1 MGNKKNFG
9 IMLLWLLLTAAAA
22 FGCYFLG
29 RKLENEALTA
39 AFQAERDLNILL
51 NRSELEGL
59 GEVEGPIYVTGHKSP
74 DSDTVGSSIAY
85 AGLLR
90 NLGYDAQAV
99 VLGGINH
106 ETAFILES
114 AGMDVPPLLEDASGK
129 NMILVDHSEYTQ
141 SADGLKDAH
150 IISIIDH
157 HGDGSVKTGNQL
169 IYDARPL
176 GATATIIWIRYRNY
190 GVVPDPRT
198 AKVMMGS
205 ILSDTKNLSSGT
217 TSADREALKD
227 LSGAAGVEDTD
238 AFYREMYK
246 ASLSYEG
253 MTDEEIFFSD
263 YKEYEASGKNYSI
276 GCVSAYDE
284 AAAGDLAERMK
295 AVFPAVLSSSGMDMA
310 FAQINIYHDDIDI
323 SYVVPSGDQA
333 AAVIEAAFGDSVE
346 FDGVSYVFRPGISRK
361 RDLVPAVTDV
371 LAAHP
376 SE

>member
-1 MGNKKNFG
+1 
-9 IMLLWLLLTAAAA
+9 MLLWLLLTAAAA

-114 AGMDVPPLLEDASGK
+114 ASMDVPPLLEDASGK

-310 FAQINIYHDDIDI
+310 FAQISIYHDDIDI

-333 AAVIEAAFGDSVE
+333 AAVIEAAFGDSAE